1 MGSESRLAAGCSAG
15 ERGPFRRNW
24 LRISRQKEGP
34 LVMEK
39 TARIGL
45 VVIGVPVAV
54 AVSGAI
60 VGTTTSV
67 PVIEVTRETTATRER
82 VWSFGPTC

>member
-1 MGSESRLAAGCSAG
+1 VFCVGASPLSAKLAENFEAKGRPSRDG
-15 ERGPFRRNW
+15 
-24 LRISRQKEGP
+24 
-34 LVMEK
+34 K

-60 VGTTTSV
+60 IGTTTSV

-82 VWSFGPTC
+82 VWELWADVPNRTG

>member
-1 MGSESRLAAGCSAG
+1 M
-15 ERGPFRRNW
+15 
-24 LRISRQKEGP
+24 
-34 LVMEK
+34 MEK